1 MLIIVNTNIF
11 HGVYTGDY
19 AEAEIDKNEMLQNFK
34 EHNINIMHATKAFGM
49 GVDIKDIANV
59 YHYAVT
65 GNLSDYLQEIGRAAR
80 KEGMEGRAIID
91 YFENDLKYMN
101 SLFRNVSDKTV
112 SSKKMFIDYI

>member
-1 MLIIVNTNIF
+1 M
-11 HGVYTGDY
+11 YTGDY
-19 AEAEIDKNEMLQNFK
+19 AEAEVDKNEILQSFK
-34 EHNINIMHATKAFGM
+34 EQKINIMHATKAFGM
-49 GVDIKDIANV
+49 GVDIKDIENV

-101 SLFRNVSDKTV
+101 SLFRNVANKAI
-112 SSKKMFIDYI
+112 SSKKMPIDYL